1 MIGKMPEELM
11 DAVLETIPLYII
23 VVDAEDIVVG
33 WNKPGSVDIAENILG
48 TDVKNCHPP
57 NILPM
62 VEQMFSEMK
71 SGKRETATFWHMDK
85 EKGMKLIRYYALRNK
100 DGKYLGCL
108 ECDEYIEDM
117 QKIKGTKMELD

>member
-1 MIGKMPEELM
+1 MPEELM

-33 WNKPGSVDIAENILG
+33 WNKPKSVDIAENILG
-48 TDVKNCHPP
+48 TDVKKCHPP

-71 SGKRETATFWHMDK
+71 SGKRETATFWHMDE